1 MGLLGLHLL
10 VGYLVWD
17 IEHYSP
23 FWVLQPQM
31 SWPLLTYLCHLP
43 SHFSPLIIYGNQLI
57 YSKCGISVLL
67 FLFVWELFLG
77 RGRRKLLYSVIFT
90 PEIRHHYC
98 ILKTMA
104 GTEGSYWPKA
114 LVPGS
119 VKSLILQYLVKELT
133 SNMLFSGF
141 KVWKREGWLYAAS
154 AF

>member
-10 VGYLVWD
+10 IGYLVWD
-17 IEHYSP
+17 TEHHSP
-23 FWVLQPQM
+23 FWVLQSPV
-31 SWPLLTYLCHLP
+31 SWPHLTYPRHLSSLC
-43 SHFSPLIIYGNQLI
+43 SPFIIYGNQLI

-67 FLFVWELFLG
+67 FLFVWELFLR
-77 RGRRKLLYSVIFT
+77 RGRQKPLYSVIFT
-90 PEIRHHYC
+90 PEIHHHYC

-119 VKSLILQYLVKELT
+119 VKNLILQYLVKELT
-133 SNMLFSGF
+133 SNMLLSGF
-141 KVWKREGWLYAAS
+141 KMWKREGWLYAAS